1 MFLDSQV
8 FVTIGPM
15 RNKINLS
22 VQHIPGTNTGNPN
35 ECWTRKQTVASFIMT
50 EALQG

>member
-8 FVTIGPM
+8 FVAIGPM
-15 RNKINLS
+15 HNKVNLS
-22 VQHIPGTNTGNPN
+22 VQHIPRTIIGNPN